1 MLSFPFR
8 ILSTIAIALFFSS
21 KWVRRAVA
29 AVVVSGLI
37 VAAQHQD
44 LLQALAASDGAHGS
58 LVRALS
64 AAAGG

>member
-1 MLSFPFR
+1 MSMHPIVDRFLQGGLPEPM
-8 ILSTIAIALFFSS
+8 AMALVGGSLP
-21 KWVRRAVA
+21 VPT
-29 AVVVSGLI
+29 G
-37 VAAQHQD
+37 D